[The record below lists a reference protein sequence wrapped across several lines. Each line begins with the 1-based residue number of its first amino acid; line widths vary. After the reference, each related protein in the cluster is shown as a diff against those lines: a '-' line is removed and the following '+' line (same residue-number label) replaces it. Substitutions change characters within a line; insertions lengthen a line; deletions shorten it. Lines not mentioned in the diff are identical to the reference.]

1 MGKSCHDMISNL
13 NDFVDGTADPELCEE
28 IQKHIGHCNNCRLMV
43 DTLKQTVK
51 LCCDGKE
58 QKLPPELETRLN
70 SMLKDRW
77 EKKFG
82 KK

>member
-13 NDFVDGTADPELCEE
+13 NDFVDGTAEPGLCEE
-28 IQKHIGHCNNCRLMV
+28 IQKHLGHCNNCRLMV
-43 DTLKQTVK
+43 DTLKQTVT

-58 QKLPPELETRLN
+58 QALPPELEARLN
-70 SMLKDRW
+70 SMLKARW

>member
-1 MGKSCHDMISNL
+1 MGKSCHEMINNL

-28 IQKHIGHCNNCRLMV
+28 IQKHVGECKNCRLMV
-43 DTLKQTVK
+43 DTMQQTVK

-58 QKLPPELETRLN
+58 QKLPAPLETKLN
-70 SMLKDRW
+70 SLLKARW
-77 EKKFG
+77 DKKFG